1 MRILIISHFLP
12 YPPKG
17 GSFLRNYNLLKE
29 TAANHE
35 IHMLT
40 FHQAVHLKD
49 GGTLE
54 ERIKAI
60 AGFCNHLE
68 VFDIPTDRNRLSWYT
83 LLLLNV
89 FAPTPY
95 SVWRFWSRPMVN
107 AIRRQLREHSFD
119 LIQIDT
125 IALAAFARLAPSL
138 PKLLVHQNIESELLY
153 RRSRYV
159 RNPPA
164 KAYLALQA
172 WKLRRFERK
181 ASRMVDHHT
190 TVSGQD
196 RETLLRISPGSKV
209 TVVPNGVDPGYFK
222 ATTDTVEPNS
232 LIYVGGMTWFPNYD
246 AILYFIDLVW
256 PLIKKDVPEA
266 KLTHIAR
273 QISNEFTRMAENDP
287 ALRFLG
293 FVDDIRPAMSR
304 SAVYIVPLRIGGGTR
319 LKILDAM
326 SMGKAIVS
334 TSIGCEGID
343 VTDGHDILIADT
355 PAEFAAK
362 TVELM
367 RNPQLRDTL
376 SKNARET
383 VTKKYAWNVIAPEL
397 EEAYRRTV
405 QAVSGG

>member
-1 MRILIISHFLP
+1 
-12 YPPKG
+12 
-17 GSFLRNYNLLKE
+17 
-29 TAANHE
+29 
-35 IHMLT
+35 
-40 FHQAVHLKD
+40 
-49 GGTLE
+49 
-54 ERIKAI
+54 
-60 AGFCNHLE
+60 
-68 VFDIPTDRNRLSWYT
+68 
-83 LLLLNV
+83 
-89 FAPTPY
+89 
-95 SVWRFWSRPMVN
+95 
-107 AIRRQLREHSFD
+107 
-119 LIQIDT
+119 
-125 IALAAFARLAPSL
+125 
-138 PKLLVHQNIESELLY
+138 VHQNIESELLY

-159 RNPPA
+159 RNPLA

-172 WKLRRFERK
+172 RKLRRFERK
-181 ASRMVDHHT
+181 ASRIVDHHA
-190 TVSGQD
+190 TVSERD

-209 TVVPNGVDPGYFK
+209 TVVPNGVDPEYFK
-222 ATTDTVEPNS
+222 KTIDAVESNR

-246 AILYFIDLVW
+246 AMLYFIDHIW
-256 PLIKKDVPEA
+256 PLIKKEVPDA
-266 KLTHIAR
+266 KLTHIGR
-273 QISNEFTRMAENDP
+273 QTSNEFARKAESDP

-293 FVDDIRPAMSR
+293 FVDDIRPEMSR

-367 RNPQLRDTL
+367 RNPHLRDTL

-383 VTKKYAWNVIAPEL
+383 VIKKYAWNVIASEL

-405 QAVSGG
+405 QEGCSR